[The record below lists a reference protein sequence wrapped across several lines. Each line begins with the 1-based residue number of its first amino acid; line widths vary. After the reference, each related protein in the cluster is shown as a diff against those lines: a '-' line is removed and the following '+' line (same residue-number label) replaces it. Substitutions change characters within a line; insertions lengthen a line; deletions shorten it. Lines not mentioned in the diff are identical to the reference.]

1 MMLRTRRQH
10 ALAVIV
16 IALVAIAFGC
26 GFAAMQTALR
36 GGLSVGAAI
45 SVRFVLGA
53 AALTML
59 LKLNKVSFDR
69 SSLRDGAVLGLLL
82 VSIFWLQTDGL
93 RFTTTAKSGLITSL
107 YVPFTPVL
115 AFFLKERVK
124 FSHGLGALM
133 ATVGMYL
140 LVHVPGS
147 VWNGWGRG
155 DLETLLCALLCTF
168 HVIFTGRFSRR
179 SDPWVLAWTQVGITG
194 VVSAVVTVLL
204 PAPHGFQTSLG
215 ALRKTDV
222 QLALAFMICFTTV
235 FGFWGISKMQGY
247 LSATEAAVVYSFEPL
262 VAALVGVF
270 WVGEHFSPSQTL
282 GAVLILLGMLVAE
295 LLPRLM
301 ARIRPEEMA
310 EAPAD

>member
-1 MMLRTRRQH
+1 MLRTRRQH
-10 ALAVIV
+10 TVAVIV

-45 SVRFVLGA
+45 SVRFLIGA
-53 AALTML
+53 VALTLL
-59 LKLNKVSFDR
+59 LKFNRVSFDHG
-69 SSLRDGAVLGLLL
+69 SLRDGAVLGLIL

-107 YVPFTPVL
+107 YVPFTPIL
-115 AFFLKERVK
+115 AFFLKDSVK
-124 FSHGLGALM
+124 FSHGFGALL

-140 LVHVPGS
+140 LVHVPGNM
-147 VWNGWGRG
+147 WNGWGRG
-155 DLETLLCALLCTF
+155 DLETLVCALLCTL
-168 HVIFTGRFSRR
+168 HVTYTSRFSRR
-179 SDPWVLAWTQVGITG
+179 SDAWVLAWTQVAITG
-194 VVSAVVTVLL
+194 VLSALITVLL
-204 PAPHGFQTSLG
+204 PAPNGFQTTLT

-222 QLALAFMICFTTV
+222 LLAMGFMICFTTV

-270 WVGEHFSPSQTL
+270 WVGEQFLPSQKL
-282 GAVLILLGMLVAE
+282 GAGLILLAMLVAE
-295 LLPRLM
+295 LLPRFI
-301 ARIRPEEMA
+301 ARMRPEELA